1 MPVETWS
8 LAMKLIIHKTF
19 LLVCIAFSL
28 VMTANPLS
36 AQVYK
41 TTDADGN
48 VTYTDRPPED
58 GAEPIKLAPISVIEA
73 PAYETK
79 PKAGEEKGEAA
90 NELSLKD
97 MRRNYK
103 DFAIVAPQPEQSLW
117 QPEKAITVAWNVR
130 YQLQPGMKVTVI
142 VNGRPFTTT
151 TERMVPI
158 GELDRG
164 EHVVSAEL
172 KDVKN
177 RKIATAKSVTF
188 YVQRPNIYTNRAR
201 PAPRG

>member
-1 MPVETWS
+1 
-8 LAMKLIIHKTF
+8 MKLIIQKTF
-19 LLVCIAFSL
+19 LLVFIAVSL
-28 VMTANPLS
+28 AVAANPLL

-58 GAEPIKLAPISVIEA
+58 GSKPVKLAPISIIEA
-73 PAYETK
+73 PAYESK

-90 NELSLKD
+90 NELSLRD

-103 DFAIVAPQPEQSLW
+103 DFSIVSPQPEQSIW
-117 QPEKAITVAWNVR
+117 QPEQAITVGWSVR
-130 YQLQPGMKVTVI
+130 YELQPGMQVTII
-142 VNGRPFTTT
+142 VNGRPYATT
-151 TERMVPI
+151 TERLVPI

-164 EHVVSAEL
+164 EHIVSAEL

-177 RKIATAKSVTF
+177 RKIATASPVTF
-188 YVQRPNIYTNRAR
+188 YIQRPNIYNNRAR
-201 PAPRG
+201 PTPRG

>member
-1 MPVETWS
+1 
-8 LAMKLIIHKTF
+8 MKLIIHKTF
-19 LLVCIAFSL
+19 LLVCVVFSL
-28 VMTANPLS
+28 LMAANTLF

-41 TTDADGN
+41 TTDANGN
-48 VTYTDRPPED
+48 VSYTDRPPQD

-73 PAYETK
+73 PAYATK
-79 PKAGEEKGEAA
+79 PKAGEEEAEAA
-90 NELSLKD
+90 NELSLRD

-117 QPEKAITVAWNVR
+117 QPEQAIVVAWSVR
-130 YQLQPGMKVTVI
+130 YELQPGMTVTVT
-142 VNGRPFTTT
+142 VNGRAFTTT

-177 RKIATAKSVTF
+177 RKIATAKPVTF
-188 YVQRPNIYTNRAR
+188 FIQRPNIYTNRPGAR
-201 PAPRG
+201 PRG